1 MKIKHKLAFISIVSI
16 IDIMVIVLV
25 VMSNGKTNIKND
37 ISTKTAAHII
47 EKEPIVENI
56 EKNIVEEQEINV
68 PEENNEN
75 VEEIVNE
82 PEEIVDNSNI
92 IEQTDNIV
100 QQQEETITTEENNKS
115 YDDMTLEEK
124 QDALNNGTLALEYSG
139 LYNNTNDHLTKSG
152 GVYYYNG
159 HKETYYDE
167 KVLPGPGLNIPG
179 RHVAEDGTIR
189 DEDGYICVASDLSF
203 LPKGAVLITSLGPAK
218 VYDTGCSYGTI
229 DIYVNW

>member
-68 PEENNEN
+68 PEENN
-75 VEEIVNE
+75 
-82 PEEIVDNSNI
+82 
-92 IEQTDNIV
+92 
-100 QQQEETITTEENNKS
+100 KS

-139 LYNNTNDHLTKSG
+139 LYNNTNERLTKSG
-152 GVYYYNG
+152 GVYYFNG

-167 KVLPGPGLNIPG
+167 KRLPGTGLNIPG
-179 RHVAEDGTIR
+179 RHVADDGTIR
-189 DEDGYICVASDLSF
+189 DGDGYICVASDLSF